1 MKYLLYPVFAL
12 LLVSFVSTPTDKEVV
27 ELNCQLNACEK
38 VDQLHLFEF
47 NGVNFTKIGSA
58 PTTDWQNYK
67 FQIPASGPRFYYVG
81 IDANNLKP
89 LILGTE
95 KSISL
100 KGSCSKFQNAQ
111 LPDSDL
117 NQKYEAVKQQINQ
130 HKNQLTTYLRQLQI
144 ANQQNN
150 VETANQ
156 IILKMK
162 ELDEERLH
170 YIETLKKESPFLAK
184 VAAIN
189 TYLSYHNHGT
199 SGETELDYFG
209 TKYFQLVDWNDPDYE
224 YNAWVFEATKDYAQT
239 LANIKL
245 PVDQQKNFIDLQ
257 LSKIPQEKRTYMLAL
272 GGMIAGLQSGKS
284 PLMAT
289 YAKKYIE
296 MYGAKYP
303 EAAAQLKNAVKA
315 TSSMMPGAEAPDFT
329 MNTPDGQPLSLKDL
343 RGKVLLIDFWASW
356 CGPCRREN
364 PNVVKAYNKYHD
376 KGFDVLGVS
385 LDKDKKRW
393 LDAIEKDGLIWHHV
407 SDLKGW
413 ANAAAQLYGVRSI
426 PHTVLLDKDG
436 KIIAR
441 NLRGPELEQKLAEL
455 FGE

>member
-12 LLVSFVSTPTDKEVV
+12 LLVSFTTSPIGKDVV

-38 VDQLHLFEF
+38 IDQLHLFEF
-47 NGVNFTKIGSA
+47 NGVNFTRIASA
-58 PTTDWQNYK
+58 PTTDWQHYQFK
-67 FQIPASGPRFYYVG
+67 IPASRPRFYYVG
-81 IDANNLKP
+81 VDANNLKP
-89 LILGTE
+89 IILGTE

-100 KGSCSKFQNAQ
+100 KGSCSQFQSAQ

-117 NQKYEAVKQQINQ
+117 NQKYEEVKQKINA
-130 HKNQLTTYLRQLQI
+130 HKGQLTSYLRQLQV
-144 ANQQNN
+144 ANRQNN
-150 VETANQ
+150 VETAND
-156 IILKMK
+156 IIMKMK
-162 ELDEERLH
+162 KLDQERLE
-170 YIETLKKESPFLAK
+170 YIESLKKSNPYLAK

-189 TYLSYHNHGT
+189 TYLSYHNNGS

-209 TKYFQLVDWNDPDYE
+209 TKYFQLIDWNDPDFE
-224 YNAWVFEATKDYAQT
+224 YNAWVFEATKDFAQT

-245 PVDQQKNFIDLQ
+245 PVDQQKHFIDLQ
-257 LSKIPQEKRTYMLAL
+257 LSKIPPSKRTYMLAL
-272 GGMIAGLQSGKS
+272 GGMIAGLQTGKS

-289 YAKKYIE
+289 YAKKYME

-303 EAAAQLKNAVKA
+303 EAAAQLDKVIKA
-315 TSSMMPGAEAPDFT
+315 SASMMPGAEAPDFT

-364 PNVVKAYNKYHD
+364 PNVVKAYHKYHD

-385 LDKDKKRW
+385 LDRDKKRW
-393 LDAIEKDGLIWHHV
+393 LDAIKKDGLIWHHV

-413 ANAAAQLYGVRSI
+413 SNEAAKLYGVRSI
-426 PHTVLLDKDG
+426 PHTVLLDKNG

-441 NLRGPELEQKLAEL
+441 NLRGQALEQKLAEI

>member
-67 FQIPASGPRFYYVG
+67 FQIPASRPRFYYVG

-364 PNVVKAYNKYHD
+364 PNVVKAYKKYHD

-441 NLRGPELEQKLAEL
+441 NLRGPALEQKLAEL